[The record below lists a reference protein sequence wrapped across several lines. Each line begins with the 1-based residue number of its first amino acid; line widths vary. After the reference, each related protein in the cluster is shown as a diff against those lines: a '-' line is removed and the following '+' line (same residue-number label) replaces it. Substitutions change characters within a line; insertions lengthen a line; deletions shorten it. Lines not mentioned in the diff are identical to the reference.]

1 MPTIFTNTKIAVCV
15 PTRPVPN
22 AKKMDIL
29 SQFSR
34 PATYPV
40 SAIVIDPCQRSGFIL
55 SRRKFDVGIFRKSS
69 FRAVKSRNL
78 FVGTQ
83 AAATVEAP
91 VLVMMRIFDGGSS
104 RARMAQTQTQTCV
117 DSWKMKHFSRRNCK
131 FEGANSNSNMRRFM
145 QGNYRKISYQ
155 SKGWR
160 NEFEIFGEQM
170 DGTVLWAN
178 NTGRYHI
185 TRSRSRPTLSYP
197 HTHLYHTPTNNR
209 SKSTLTTL
217 VYFLVSDCVLQT
229 SKRIG
234 GDDFQ

>member
-1 MPTIFTNTKIAVCV
+1 MPTIFTNTKITVCV

-29 SQFSR
+29 SQFPR

-40 SAIVIDPCQRSGFIL
+40 SAIVIDPCQRSGFIF

-69 FRAVKSRNL
+69 FRAVKLRNL

-117 DSWKMKHFSRRNCK
+117 DSWKMKHFSRRNCRFK
-131 FEGANSNSNMRRFM
+131 GANSNSNMPRFM
-145 QGNYRKISYQ
+145 EETFFKEKLQIQGRKLIL
-155 SKGWR
+155 KH
-160 NEFEIFGEQM
+160 
-170 DGTVLWAN
+170 A
-178 NTGRYHI
+178 
-185 TRSRSRPTLSYP
+185 
-197 HTHLYHTPTNNR
+197 
-209 SKSTLTTL
+209 
-217 VYFLVSDCVLQT
+217 
-229 SKRIG
+229 
-234 GDDFQ
+234 

>member
-29 SQFSR
+29 SQFPR

-40 SAIVIDPCQRSGFIL
+40 SAIVIDPCQRSGFIF

-117 DSWKMKHFSRRNCK
+117 DSCK
-131 FEGANSNSNMRRFM
+131 EITGKFQIKAKVEGMSLRYFENKWTA
-145 QGNYRKISYQ
+145 Q
-155 SKGWR
+155 S
-160 NEFEIFGEQM
+160 FGPTTLGVITSQEADQ
-170 DGTVLWAN
+170 DPPLVILT
-178 NTGRYHI
+178 HI
-185 TRSRSRPTLSYP
+185 YIIRQ
-197 HTHLYHTPTNNR
+197 
-209 SKSTLTTL
+209 LTTDRNRLSPHWYISWLAIAYSKLLKGL
-217 VYFLVSDCVLQT
+217 VATTFNSWGRQHQL
-229 SKRIG
+229 
-234 GDDFQ
+234 